1 MSPSLPVNVPP
12 PTAPARHPGPR
23 PRCEPLTTFIMKA
36 LACGYVEC
44 HPSGHPH
51 VTLAAPTFMMKPPDL
66 HHESPELGF
75 RRHPLH
81 PSVTDQAVE
90 DLAVMA
96 EPTTTMLRNLPC
108 RSQKHASAR
117 FRPIAWQTP
126 NSLPAGPYVTP
137 AHTRKIASASQER
150 TSDVG
155 VDGYTDA
162 TGLIYLI
169 NRYYDPVTGQ
179 FISVDPLVQRTGQP
193 YQFVNSDPVN
203 GSDPLGLGFWGDV
216 AAVAIGVV
224 VVVATVA
231 CVIAEPCG
239 IAEAI
244 AAGTAAV
251 TTTATV
257 AEDDPAL
264 LENGS
269 SGAQAVE
276 SGIGDSSAL
285 DTNAAGDC
293 PAGVNADSQAA
304 AEEESQYATQ
314 HIGDEPGRPS
324 FDEILQTRS
333 SADPYN
339 LGNGRTG
346 YWSNGIQ
353 VIVNNGNLAR
363 STAFYRSTPL
373 ASG

>member
-162 TGLIYLI
+162 TGLLYLI

-179 FISVDPLVQRTGQP
+179 FISVDPWVEMTGQP
-193 YQFVNSDPVN
+193 YQFVNADPVN
-203 GSDPLGLGFWGDV
+203 FSDPNGLTAKCSGPGAPTEAQLSQCGDGPYT
-216 AAVAIGVV
+216 ITG
-224 VVVATVA
+224 T
-231 CVIAEPCG
+231 PSPG
-239 IAEAI
+239 YTNS
-244 AAGTAAV
+244 GTAQFGTLF
-251 TTTATV
+251 TTFA
-257 AEDDPAL
+257 AIFGLCDGAL
-264 LENGS
+264 GSVFGGGDSAGLSTLDINSLNDAQGANYARYVSKLPSGAGRTSITELSNGS
-269 SGAQAVE
+269 VRF
-276 SGIGDSSAL
+276 SSNVPGRVPGSFANYAKTV
-285 DTNAAGDC
+285 DAAGD
-293 PAGVNADSQAA
+293 
-304 AEEESQYATQ
+304 T
-314 HIGDEPGRPS
+314 
-324 FDEILQTRS
+324 
-333 SADPYN
+333 
-339 LGNGRTG
+339 TG
-346 YWSNGIQ
+346 YVKTTYGPDGE
-353 VIVNNGNLAR
+353 VISVKNKFN
-363 STAFYRSTPL
+363 P
-373 ASG
+373 